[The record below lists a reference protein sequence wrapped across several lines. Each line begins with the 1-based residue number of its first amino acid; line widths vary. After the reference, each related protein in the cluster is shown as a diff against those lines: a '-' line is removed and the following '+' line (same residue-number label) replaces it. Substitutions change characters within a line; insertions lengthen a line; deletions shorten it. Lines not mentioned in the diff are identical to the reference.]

1 MQTFRSLRTKKDDED
16 DDDGD
21 DKDNMN
27 SKENKNIRNVRRR
40 GMIHQ
45 KVCKQSYESYKSEG
59 KYMKPHLW
67 IFITLVLVCNCS
79 VVCVVCI
86 FTLIHFYVIPTLFA
100 WFLAHLNL
108 TYFRSI
114 SACRDD
120 IYYVV
125 T

>member
-45 KVCKQSYESYKSEG
+45 KVCKQAMNHIKVKVNIWSPISESLS
-59 KYMKPHLW
+59 H
-67 IFITLVLVCNCS
+67 
-79 VVCVVCI
+79 
-86 FTLIHFYVIPTLFA
+86 
-100 WFLAHLNL
+100 
-108 TYFRSI
+108 
-114 SACRDD
+114 
-120 IYYVV
+120 
-125 T
+125 

>member
-45 KVCKQSYESYKSEG
+45 NVCKQAMNHIKVKVNIWSPISESLS
-59 KYMKPHLW
+59 H
-67 IFITLVLVCNCS
+67 
-79 VVCVVCI
+79 
-86 FTLIHFYVIPTLFA
+86 
-100 WFLAHLNL
+100 
-108 TYFRSI
+108 
-114 SACRDD
+114 
-120 IYYVV
+120 
-125 T
+125 